1 VSCVADRSSA
11 PASADRTRVQSDRG
25 QAASN
30 QDATTCL
37 PKLSKIVVN
46 RNRRFRPLRR
56 SDPLL
61 RAVRTGISAG
71 FCRKSFAELALRCPA
86 LRMLVASRV
95 PVNPSRDFSF
105 VSFSSRFTAVETS
118 RSSGTLTLC
127 FAVIPLGR
135 GHSHQCGEEGTRT
148 PDLLL
153 AKQALYQLS
162 YSPEPCAAN
171 RVRVLGFEPRTSAL
185 SELRSSQ
192 LSYTREACSCR
203 PSPTYR

>member
-1 VSCVADRSSA
+1 
-11 PASADRTRVQSDRG
+11 
-25 QAASN
+25 
-30 QDATTCL
+30 
-37 PKLSKIVVN
+37 
-46 RNRRFRPLRR
+46 
-56 SDPLL
+56 
-61 RAVRTGISAG
+61 
-71 FCRKSFAELALRCPA
+71 
-86 LRMLVASRV
+86 MASRV

-105 VSFSSRFTAVETS
+105 RLVFVAFYSGRDFADL
-118 RSSGTLTLC
+118 GTLTLC
-127 FAVIPLGR
+127 IAVIPLGR

-192 LSYTREACSCR
+192 LSYTRDTNPMKREGQTVFGLAPTDHPLSGRASCDAASSIR
-203 PSPTYR
+203 PATAIG